1 MAKPETYA
9 NNAICWIDFS
19 LILRTD
25 ENFLFLGDF
34 LGKCCH
40 IYIVSRRNF
49 CVRNN
54 PRVNSPQIN
63 AHLRLHVRRIV
74 LWRLTAKVHLALF
87 IMVNLLVLSINWA
100 FSPGNLWW
108 LWMVTGWGLVFS
120 AHVFYAVTRARV
132 TPFQWHIFLY
142 ISVNLYLL
150 FINLYTAHRIT
161 WCWIPWLSWSVP
173 LVVNI
178 VIKRDLVHSTE
189 PLIIYAVLISDTDG
203 KTLIQTEQR
212 PQFLAD
218 VLHMNEANIELIPM
232 FINAILQ
239 FSKEINMLDCNDFR
253 LQSKKLKVVCYAE
266 RDLICTGFI
275 SFESNSS
282 DRS

>member
-1 MAKPETYA
+1 MQ
-9 NNAICWIDFS
+9 
-19 LILRTD
+19 LR
-25 ENFLFLGDF
+25 
-34 LGKCCH
+34 
-40 IYIVSRRNF
+40 V
-49 CVRNN
+49 
-54 PRVNSPQIN
+54 
-63 AHLRLHVRRIV
+63 
-74 LWRLTAKVHLALF
+74 
-87 IMVNLLVLSINWA
+87 
-100 FSPGNLWW
+100 
-108 LWMVTGWGLVFS
+108 
-120 AHVFYAVTRARV
+120 ARV

-161 WCWIPWLSWSVP
+161 WCWIPWLSWSGL

-232 FINAILQ
+232 FINAMLQ

-266 RDLICTGFI
+266 WDLICTGFI
-275 SFESNSS
+275 SFELNSGTAREVFRRILIEFQRKFGKEIETFRKVGLATPFES
-282 DRS
+282 YKLDVQKIIEVPLIGAGQTVAD